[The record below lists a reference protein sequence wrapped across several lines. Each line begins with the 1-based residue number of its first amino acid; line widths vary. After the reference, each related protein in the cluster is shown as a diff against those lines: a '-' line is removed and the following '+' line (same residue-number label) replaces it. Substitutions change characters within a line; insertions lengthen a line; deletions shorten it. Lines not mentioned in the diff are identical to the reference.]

1 MAKKLIDSKDII
13 EDLIDVVAPKY
24 FPAETLDT
32 SRTSIMGY
40 LTEAMADSVE
50 DTVTLEQ
57 RRAAEYCPELSDSII
72 HVNQTAK
79 LRGVEVHYAQPGVVY
94 VQLMVLKND
103 ILTKGTPSRNG
114 NEVTFVIDHRSTIV
128 HEGVPYSLDDDIII
142 RAVKRSGTTIYAASY
157 AGERTVYD
165 SYLQMF
171 DTLNEQEEETISLLV
186 LARQFQ
192 YNIEEHVITDPVQFL
207 YDGEPFDYSDKL
219 AGFDVYYKNSSTD
232 EFAHLTKSHYLTT
245 TVTNDIYYN
254 DDDTGIIYIL
264 NNPRLNIGTNATI
277 RVEIMETLGEDGM
290 MPMGDGEATF
300 SLYRDGSYNYTGVY
314 IETRILSDTV
324 SATNGD
330 TISDIKKALID
341 AKTRRDNITTE
352 HDILTYV
359 NDIDANIQIIKKRN
373 DIEDRRYYIYT
384 LLRFNDAIVSAA
396 TIRAIFKGV
405 VNPEQWGDM
414 TIYGYSTYDPRT
426 DRKIIRAHNKYKL
439 MPPDNICDTEYV
451 TPISPDE
458 EEVEGEYYYTS
469 PFMLLLNKYNV
480 ASYYYCSVNDSIQ
493 LTQKSLETV
502 FPFQMIIRSVQIY
515 RDSHDSENFD
525 IYRFTLVGTMN
536 TSSDADIIDEE
547 TGEIKDKDALHACIV
562 FRKDNSGAAYMMMN
576 IDSYNEET
584 REFTFTGTMRT
595 TDFITEEG
603 CLEIINGLYQL
614 RTETNYYSVID
625 YANAFFDIYFFYKH
639 EDYAEY
645 VTSDLIFS
653 QLPSTQLEG
662 YALMCG
668 YYNTPANAY
677 NLMIEFSKFTSS
689 PVQVIPRADSDDQTI
704 SNEKYQKMIAD
715 LEELQTTRDTV
726 ALLVGDGVSQETVDA
741 TLAELDAS
749 IQELKDAITEVRK
762 HTTTTYLFSVAEF
775 PLIEYNFG
783 IANIINMYDT
793 FEHLAEVYGTLIT
806 LTTDFDVS
814 LKFINTYGRSKYIH
828 LIGGRGG
835 DGEETDEMLNNLN
848 PVFFFKIYGKG
859 VDVDNVRQFIY
870 EYLRDTY
877 ITEGRIFMSN
887 VCTLVEDNFSAIKS
901 IKYMGVDD
909 FDASYQ
915 QFSYEPPEFTN
926 IELITKFIPEQL
938 NVTDIRIELDET

>member
-1 MAKKLIDSKDII
+1 LAKKLIDSKDII

-57 RRAAEYCPELSDSII
+57 RRAAEYCPELSNSII

-79 LRGVEVHYAQPGVVY
+79 LRGVEVHYAQPGIVY

-103 ILTKGTPSRNG
+103 ILTKGTPSSNG
-114 NEVTFVIDHRSTIV
+114 NEVTFIIDHRSTIV
-128 HEGVPYSLDDDIII
+128 HQGVPYSLDDDIVI
-142 RAVKRSGTTIYAASY
+142 RAVKRSGKTIYAASY
-157 AGERTVYD
+157 AGDRTVYD

-171 DTLNEQEEETISLLV
+171 DTLNDQDEETISLLV

-232 EFAHLTKSHYLTT
+232 EFSHLDKTHYLTT
-245 TVTNDIYYN
+245 VATDSIYYN
-254 DDDTGIIYIL
+254 DDDTGIIYII

-277 RVEIMETLGEDGM
+277 KVEIMETLGEDGM
-290 MPMGDGEATF
+290 VPMGDGEASF

-314 IETRILSDTV
+314 VEVRILSDTV
-324 SATNGD
+324 NASDGD

-352 HDILTYV
+352 HDIVTYV
-359 NDIDANIQIIKKRN
+359 NDIDANIQIVKKRN

-384 LLRFNDAIVSAA
+384 LLRHNDAIVSTA

-405 VNPEQWGDM
+405 VNPENWGDM
-414 TIYGYSTYDPRT
+414 TIYGYSTYDPRS

-439 MPPDNICDTEYV
+439 MPADNICDTEYV
-451 TPISPDE
+451 TPIDPDE
-458 EEVEGEYYYTS
+458 PEEEGAYYYTS

-480 ASYYYCSVNDSIQ
+480 ASYYYCSVNDNIQ
-493 LTQKSLETV
+493 LAQKSLETV
-502 FPFQMIIRSVQIY
+502 FPFQMIVRSVQIY
-515 RDSHDSENFD
+515 RNSHDSENFD
-525 IYRFTLVGTMN
+525 IYRFTITGTLN
-536 TSSDADIIDEE
+536 TSSDEDLLDDD
-547 TGEIKDKDALHACIV
+547 GNIKDLDAIRACIV
-562 FRKDNSGAAYMMMN
+562 FRKDNTGVAYMMMN
-576 IDSYNEET
+576 IDSYDSET
-584 REFTFTGTMRT
+584 REFTFIGTMRT
-595 TDFITEEG
+595 TDFITEDG
-603 CLEIINGLYQL
+603 YLEIINGLLQV

-625 YANAFFDIYFFYKH
+625 YANAFFDVYFFYKH
-639 EDYAEY
+639 EDYADY
-645 VTSDLIFS
+645 TTGDVIFQ
-653 QLPSTQLEG
+653 QLPSTQTDG

-668 YYNTPANAY
+668 YYNTPANPY
-677 NLMIEFSKFTSS
+677 NLMLEYSKFTSS
-689 PVQVIPRADSDDQTI
+689 PVQVIPRAESDDQTI
-704 SNEKYQKMIAD
+704 SNEEYQKMVSD
-715 LEELQTTRDTV
+715 LEELQNTRNTV
-726 ALLVGDGVSQETVDA
+726 ALLGGDGVSQETVDA

-749 IQELKDAITEVRK
+749 IEELKDAIIEVRK
-762 HTTTTYLFSVAEF
+762 KTTTSYLFSVGEF
-775 PLIEYNFG
+775 PLIEYQFG

-828 LIGGRGG
+828 LIGGRN
-835 DGEETDEMLNNLN
+835 GEGAETDEMLNNLN
-848 PVFFFKIYGKG
+848 PTFYFKIYGKG
-859 VDVDNVRQFIY
+859 VDVDTVREFIY
-870 EYLRDTY
+870 EYLRDNY
-877 ITEGRIFMSN
+877 ITEGRLFISN
-887 VCTLVEDNFSAIKS
+887 VCTIVEDTFTAIKS

-909 FDASYQ
+909 SDASYQ